1 MTSKRV
7 HLTLPAYVLGERRCQ
22 LADAAD
28 VLPGVR
34 ESLGQAG
41 VDTYWTTKLSSVEL
55 ALEAGR
61 ALLAEDGADRESIDA
76 VIYATNHWDHE
87 VPDNLAVSQML
98 SGLSLR
104 DPAILGVSLGQCA
117 NSQLALQQAA
127 ALIESG
133 RAANVLVLCVD
144 KIPEGASRLVA
155 PKISMISDCASAVR
169 VSTSSEGAEYLLL
182 DSFLRVNVNLGLVDP
197 EVRFSE
203 YLSGVGEGFVAAV
216 EEAMSRTELSVPR
229 LRAILPNNYN
239 RWIAMAVTGL
249 AGFTAQQ
256 VYLENV
262 PRIAHAGASDTFVN
276 LRDYTL
282 ERAPQAG
289 ESLLLMATAPN
300 MWGVAILERVT

>member
-1 MTSKRV
+1 MTAKRV
-7 HLTLPAYVLGERRCQ
+7 HLTMPAYVLGERRCQ

-41 VDTYWTTKLSSVEL
+41 VDVYWTTKLTSPEL
-55 ALEAGR
+55 ALAAGN
-61 ALLAEDGADRESIDA
+61 ALLAEDPAGRERIDA

-87 VPDNLAVSQML
+87 IPGNVAISQML
-98 SGLSLR
+98 SGLGLR

-133 RAANVLVLCVD
+133 RADNVLIVCVD
-144 KIPEGASRLVA
+144 KMPEEASRLVA

-169 VSTSSEGAEYLLL
+169 VSSSAEGAEYLLL
-182 DSFLRVNVNLGLVDP
+182 DSFLRVNVGLGLVDP

-216 EEAMSRTELSVPR
+216 AEAMRRTGLSVPE
-229 LRAILPNNYN
+229 LHAILPNNYN
-239 RWIAMAVTGL
+239 RWIARAVTGL
-249 AGFTAQQ
+249 AGFTAAQL
-256 VYLENV
+256 YLDNV
-262 PRIAHAGASDTFVN
+262 PRMAHAGASDTFVN

-289 ESLLLMATAPN
+289 QSLLLLATAPN
-300 MWGVAILERVT
+300 MWGVAILERLT

>member
-1 MTSKRV
+1 VTAKRV
-7 HLTLPAYVLGERRCQ
+7 HLTLPTYVLGEQRCQ

-41 VDTYWTTKLSSVEL
+41 VDAYWTTKLSSAEL

-61 ALLAEDGADRESIDA
+61 ALLAADSADPEAIDA

-87 VPDNLAVSQML
+87 IPDNLTVSRTL
-98 SGLSLR
+98 SGLGLR

-133 RAANVLVLCVD
+133 RAANVLILCVD

-155 PKISMISDCASAVR
+155 PKISMISDCASAVL
-169 VSTSSEGAEYLLL
+169 VTTSRQGAEYLLL
-182 DSFLRVNVNLGLVDP
+182 DSFLRVNVDLGLVDP

-203 YLSGVGEGFVAAV
+203 YLSGVGEGFVGAV
-216 EEAMSRTELSVPR
+216 AEAMRRTQLSVPE

-239 RWIAMAVTGL
+239 RWIARAVTSL
-249 AGFTAQQ
+249 AGFTAEQL
-256 VYLENV
+256 YLDNV
-262 PRIAHAGASDTFVN
+262 PRMAHAGASDTFVN

-282 ERAPQAG
+282 EQAPQAG
-289 ESLLLMATAPN
+289 ESLLLLATAPN
-300 MWGVAILERVT
+300 MWGVAILRRVT